1 MSDPE
6 AKPLAAGEA
15 DYPISRGLLIEQ
27 GRKFLEEDGTRNAPL
42 AQKRAFLERKGL
54 TSDEIEALME
64 PKSEISSPTNP
75 PSKPQSSEGPSSIL
89 SRIDTETPP
98 IITYPEFLMQP
109 PASPLLTAQRVL
121 QTVYLASSAALT
133 LYGANKYVME
143 PLIEKMNEARHS
155 LALTAVDNLTKL
167 NTKLVSTVT
176 EVPKTGNSFGI
187 EYHGKEDAVS
197 TTSIESDPTEL
208 FHVDVGTQ
216 TSDVHSQASSV
227 CSDPLDGLATL
238 NAQESKLKELHQQLS
253 DLLDENNDRFGDEIV
268 ESTVQQLT
276 KYLDNLYYT
285 SPYYSKNSKQDGI
298 TASGNSRTNEVDEI
312 ARVKAEI
319 ISIKGV
325 LLSARN
331 FPASG
336 GRAR

>member
-1 MSDPE
+1 
-6 AKPLAAGEA
+6 
-15 DYPISRGLLIEQ
+15 
-27 GRKFLEEDGTRNAPL
+27 
-42 AQKRAFLERKGL
+42 
-54 TSDEIEALME
+54 
-64 PKSEISSPTNP
+64 
-75 PSKPQSSEGPSSIL
+75 
-89 SRIDTETPP
+89 
-98 IITYPEFLMQP
+98 MQP